1 MRLYLLGFTKK
12 SQQPSTCSN
21 STSQSNSAAQSG
33 QTTIEDFQIPA
44 LVVKA
49 EIVWALKVV
58 MSHFSLRSCL
68 ELNDLF
74 KCMFPD
80 SQIAS
85 KISLSKT
92 KCSYIINFGLAP
104 YFSEVLLSQIKASSF
119 FVISYGESLN
129 KILRNEQMDCSIRFW
144 NNETCVVCS
153 RYFDSKFLLRP
164 NSKILFEKLLESTK
178 SLDLSKLPQL
188 SMDGPNVNWDVLKLM
203 SNHQEEKE
211 HPNIINLGSFSLHVI
226 HGALQRGINSQNWEL
241 AKIFRAMHNLFKES
255 PARIDKFMKVCES
268 DTFTL
273 S

>member
-1 MRLYLLGFTKK
+1 M
-12 SQQPSTCSN
+12 
-21 STSQSNSAAQSG
+21 
-33 QTTIEDFQIPA
+33 IEDFQIPA

-74 KCMFPD
+74 KYMFPD

-85 KISLSKT
+85 KFSLSKT
-92 KCSYIINFGLAP
+92 KCSYIINLGLAA
-104 YFSEVLLSQIKASSF
+104 YFSDVLLSQIKASPF
-119 FVISYGESLN
+119 FVISYDESLN

-144 NNETCVVCS
+144 NNETGVVCS

-164 NSKILFEKLLESTK
+164 NSKNLFEKLLESTK
-178 SLDLSKLPQL
+178 SLDLSKLLQL
-188 SMDGPNVNWDVLKLM
+188 SMDGANVNWDVLKLM

-211 HPNIINLGSFSLHVI
+211 HPNIINIESCSLHII

-241 AKIFRAMHNLFKES
+241 AKIFCAMHNLFKES
-255 PARIDKFMKVCES
+255 PARIDEFMKVCES
-268 DTFTL
+268 DTFAL
-273 S
+273 P